1 MRIVFTT
8 ILKSLVIFIFFTSF
22 TQSDSIE
29 KSTISTQ
36 SGGNFC
42 GMTNTAFAS
51 GERLTINVY
60 YTVLG
65 LYIHAGVLTMNTTQT
80 TLNGKSVYNAKAF
93 GRTLSGYDK
102 IFKVRDTY
110 ETYMNTSNLQSEK
123 FVRRVQEG
131 KYKSSEDY
139 TFNNAANTVR
149 TSNKTVRVPDCTMD
163 VVTAI
168 YNARN
173 IDFSKYSAGQ
183 KIPFK
188 IIIDEKV
195 QNLYI
200 RYMGKETVST
210 RLGKFRAIKVK
221 PLLVQGNTFSGGEKM
236 TIWFS
241 DDGNR
246 VPLRVESALAVG
258 SVKADLMSYKGLRYG
273 SIASRVK

>member
-1 MRIVFTT
+1 MKGFTT
-8 ILKSLVIFIFFTSF
+8 ILKSFVLFVLFTSF
-22 TQSDSIE
+22 TQQNEAYTESIA
-29 KSTISTQ
+29 Q
-36 SGGNFC
+36 SGANFC
-42 GMTNTAFAS
+42 GMNNTAFSS
-51 GERLTINVY
+51 GEQLNINVY

-65 LYIHAGVLTMNTTQT
+65 IYIHAGVLNMNTSQT
-80 TLNGKSVYNAKAF
+80 SLSGKPVYHVKAS

-110 ETYMNTSNLQSEK
+110 ETYMDLSNLQSQK
-123 FVRRVQEG
+123 FVRRVHEG

-139 TFNNAANTVR
+139 IFNNAANTVK
-149 TSNKTVRVPDCTMD
+149 TSNKTVSVPDCTLD
-163 VVTAI
+163 VVAAV

-173 IDFSKYSAGQ
+173 IDFSKYSVGQ

-195 QNLYI
+195 QNLYV

-210 RLGKFRAIKVK
+210 KLGKFRAIKVK
-221 PLLVQGNTFSGGEKM
+221 PLLVQGGTFSGGEKM

-258 SVKADLMSYKGLRYG
+258 SVKADLVSYKGLRYG
-273 SIASRVK
+273 SITSKIK